1 MNTALRTGAKD
12 GRLPALRVA
21 LAIVVLYLVLVV
33 PVVPDDS
40 GATALVALPPAL
52 PVLILL
58 AALGTGRI
66 RAATVML
73 AGVLVC
79 VIAAFKL
86 ADALTHFVFARPFN
100 AYLHLSLAADG
111 VRFLDST
118 LGPIGAAGVVIA
130 AMVVLACGGFALFRL
145 MRMLNDPGRPRTRAL
160 SLGFGAALI
169 AVWGVAA
176 AADLRIGAR
185 PIAEDR
191 IFTAAWERVIEHR
204 DTARDI
210 PVFRAALEREPY
222 ADVAPDRRLAA
233 LRGND
238 VVVLFI
244 ESYGRAT
251 VESPLFAP
259 RIGPRLDAM
268 GERLAAA
275 GLTTASGWI
284 DSATYGGQSWLAHS
298 TLLSGLRIDRQT
310 RYTALL
316 DSRRATLA
324 RDFRTAGWRTVLM
337 APAIVRAWP
346 EARFYGFDRTYTAP
360 DLAYR
365 GLALHYMTMPDQ
377 FTLSAL
383 ARRELAVNRN
393 SRTFAVAA
401 LTSSHAPWTPIPL
414 LKRWDD
420 IGDGRVFDASAF
432 TGAPPEAVWSSSAT
446 IRGAYADSIAYV
458 LATIESFVVEKAG
471 GNTLVIV
478 VGDHQPLPYVSA
490 NAPTRDVPVHV
501 MSRNGALVHALA
513 PGWLSPGMR
522 PAATTASLPMED
534 FRGRLIETFTPG
546 IVRPGPKAAG
556 ALGQ

>member
-1 MNTALRTGAKD
+1 MTTAPRTGTKNA
-12 GRLPALRVA
+12 RLPALRVA
-21 LAIVVLYLVLVV
+21 LAVAILYLVLAV
-33 PVVPDDS
+33 PVAPEGG
-40 GATALVALPPAL
+40 GAWAIVALPPAL

-58 AALGTGRI
+58 AAIGTGRA
-66 RAATVML
+66 RRFLVLLAA
-73 AGVLVC
+73 VLVC
-79 VIAAFKL
+79 GIVALKI

-100 AYLHLSLAADG
+100 AYLHLSLVADG
-111 VRFLDST
+111 VRFLASA
-118 LGPIGAAGVVIA
+118 LGPIGAAGVVIGTVA
-130 AMVVLACGGFALFRL
+130 ALAGGGYMLFRTV
-145 MRMLNDPGRPRTRAL
+145 RMLNDPGRPRTRAL

-169 AVWGVAA
+169 AAWGVAA

-185 PIAEDR
+185 PVAEDS
-191 IFTAAWERVIEHR
+191 IFTAAWQRVLEHR
-204 DTARDI
+204 DTARDV
-210 PVFRAALEREPY
+210 PLFRAALRSDPY

-233 LRGND
+233 LGGND
-238 VVVLFI
+238 VVILFV

-268 GERLAAA
+268 GQRLAAV
-275 GLTTASGWI
+275 GLTTASGWM

-316 DSRRATLA
+316 ESRRATLA

-346 EARFYGFDRTYTAP
+346 EAEFYGFDQTYTAP
-360 DLAYR
+360 DFAYR

-383 ARRELAVNRN
+383 ARRELSANRN
-393 SRTFAVAA
+393 PGTFAVAA
-401 LTSSHAPWTPIPL
+401 LTSSHAPWTPIPI
-414 LKRWDD
+414 LKSWDE
-420 IGDGRVFDASAF
+420 IGDGSVFDASTF
-432 TGAPPEAVWSSSAT
+432 TGAAPEIVWSSPANM
-446 IRGAYADSIAYV
+446 RRAYVDSIAYV
-458 LATIESFVVEKAG
+458 LAAVESFVAESTG
-471 GNTLVIV
+471 GNALVIV

-501 MSRNGALVHALA
+501 MSRNGALVRALA

-522 PAATTASLPMED
+522 PATAATSLPMES

-546 IVRPGPKAAG
+546 IVPPGPKAAG

>member
-1 MNTALRTGAKD
+1 MNTALQTGAQD
-12 GRLPALRVA
+12 GRLPALRVV
-21 LAIVVLYLVLVV
+21 LAIIVLYLVLVV
-33 PVVPDDS
+33 PVVPDTS
-40 GATALVALPPAL
+40 GATAFVALPPAL

-73 AGVLVC
+73 AGVLVY

-100 AYLHLSLAADG
+100 AYLHLSLVADG
-111 VRFLDST
+111 VRFLDSA
-118 LGPIGAAGVVIA
+118 LSPIGAAVVVIA
-130 AMVVLACGGFALFRL
+130 AVAAFAGGGFALFRL
-145 MRMLNDPGRPRTRAL
+145 VRMLNDPRRPRTRAVSL
-160 SLGFGAALI
+160 SVGAILLA
-169 AVWGVAA
+169 AWGVAA
-176 AADLRIGAR
+176 AADLRIGTR
-185 PIAEDR
+185 HLAEDR
-191 IFTAAWERVIEHR
+191 IFTAAWERVLEHR
-204 DTARDI
+204 DTARDV
-210 PVFRAALEREPY
+210 PLFRAALQSDAY
-222 ADVAPDRRLAA
+222 ADVAPDHRLAA

-244 ESYGRAT
+244 ESYGRGT

-259 RIGPRLDAM
+259 RIGPALDAM
-268 GERLAAA
+268 GKRLAAT
-275 GLTTASGWI
+275 GLTTASGWMA
-284 DSATYGGQSWLAHS
+284 SATYGGQSWLAHS

-324 RDFRTAGWRTVLM
+324 RDFRSAGWRTVFM

-360 DLAYR
+360 DLDYR
-365 GLALHYMTMPDQ
+365 GQALHYMTMPDQ
-377 FTLSAL
+377 FTLAAL
-383 ARRELAVNRN
+383 ARRELSVNRN

-414 LKRWDD
+414 LQRWDD
-420 IGDGRVFDASAF
+420 IGDGGVFDASAF
-432 TGAPPEAVWSSSAT
+432 TGAPPETVWSSPVN
-446 IRGAYADSIAYV
+446 IRSAYAESIAYV
-458 LATIESFVVEKAG
+458 LAVIESFVVEKTGRNA
-471 GNTLVIV
+471 LVIV

-501 MSRNGALVHALA
+501 LSRNGALVHALA

-534 FRGRLIETFTPG
+534 FRDRLIETFTPG
-546 IVRPGPKAAG
+546 IVRSVPKTVG